1 MDSMRR
7 FRRRPSD
14 AFHGA
19 GVINESSDAGG
30 REFIVGY
37 QEEQRRRKEQTT
49 ARILLT
55 GQPLADCGFNLAALH
70 PAYPI
75 KSRTSRQRT

>member
-1 MDSMRR
+1 MRR

-30 REFIVGY
+30 REVIVGY
-37 QEEQRRRKEQTT
+37 QEEQRRTEGADDGADSVAPANRW
-49 ARILLT
+49 
-55 GQPLADCGFNLAALH
+55 PLAVL
-70 PAYPI
+70 
-75 KSRTSRQRT
+75 T